1 MEPAV
6 SRFRHIAIEGA
17 IGVGKTT
24 LARRLAA
31 HFGAELLLEQAG
43 DNPYLGRYYDDPT
56 GYAFQ
61 TQVFFL
67 FQRLRQVT
75 ALAQPGM
82 FSPAVVSDFMF
93 AKDALFARMTL
104 SDDEFAL
111 YRQMYGQA
119 EARVPQPD
127 LIIWLQ
133 APVFTLL
140 SRIQQRGIAIE
151 QRIDAAYLERLVA
164 AYATYFETFD
174 GAPVLVVQTEH
185 FHPAGRDADLQ
196 RLIGKIGT
204 ITGPR
209 AFLGAPDEPRLT

>member
-6 SRFRHIAIEGA
+6 SRFRHIAIEGV

-43 DNPYLGRYYDDPT
+43 ENPYLGRYYDDPA

-82 FSPAVVSDFMF
+82 FSPAIVSDFMF

-104 SDDEFAL
+104 SDDEYAL
-111 YRQMYGQA
+111 YSGRNAAMVA
-119 EARVPQPD
+119 LPPVVAARVPSRVSAAFSACTNNARTSPA
-127 LIIWLQ
+127 LRKRTSVL
-133 APVFTLL
+133 AGCTLTSI
-140 SRIQQRGIAIE
+140 SRGSS
-151 QRIDAAYLERLVA
+151 VTNS
-164 AYATYFETFD
+164 ATS
-174 GAPVLVVQTEH
+174 G
-185 FHPAGRDADLQ
+185 
-196 RLIGKIGT
+196 
-204 ITGPR
+204 
-209 AFLGAPDEPRLT
+209 